1 MGGLYPEGLRGEID
15 GMNGWVNPVLN
26 TGVYKTGFA
35 TEQGSHEKAC
45 IEVFEALDRV
55 GDILANSKGE
65 YLFAEHIT
73 EADVRLYPTIVRF
86 DTAYYTLF
94 KCNLK
99 IIRHDYPKIQR
110 WLVNL
115 YGQKGFGDTTDFEH
129 VSYLFKSSQSR
140 RGLM

>member
-1 MGGLYPEGLRGEID
+1 MD
-15 GMNGWVNPVLN
+15 GWVNSVLN

-35 TEQGSHEKAC
+35 TEQGNHEKAC
-45 IEVFEALDRV
+45 IEVFEALDQV

-65 YLFAEHIT
+65 YLFGEHIT

-86 DTAYYTLF
+86 DTAHYTLF

-110 WLVNL
+110 SLVNL
-115 YGQKGFGDTTDFEH
+115 YGQKGFGDTTDVEH
-129 VSYLFKSSQSR
+129 VSCLFKSSQSR

>member
-1 MGGLYPEGLRGEID
+1 MD
-15 GMNGWVNPVLN
+15 GWVNSVLN

-35 TEQGSHEKAC
+35 TEQGNHEKAC
-45 IEVFEALDRV
+45 IEVFEALDQV

-65 YLFAEHIT
+65 YLFGEHIT

-86 DTAYYTLF
+86 DTAHYTLF

-110 WLVNL
+110 SLVNL
-115 YGQKGFGDTTDFEH
+115 YGQKGFGDTTDVEH
-129 VSYLFKSSQSR
+129 IKKGYALTPRNNLVPLGPAPDMPLAEK
-140 RGLM
+140 